1 MKTLWKVSNND
12 YTQLNRILD
21 KYNKEL
27 KEIYR
32 IQSKRWRDGN
42 YERKDNRLVGQ
53 TKIYYTV
60 NQRSKNKRNWEW
72 NRGNIWRYKD
82 WTVCKAIR
90 KHQYMDSRS
99 ITNHKQDLKK
109 KNMHTPRDIMLKL

>member
-12 YTQLNRILD
+12 YTQLNRILE

-53 TKIYYTV
+53 LRSTTQLIRDPKTKEIESETGEIFEDIRTELSV
-60 NQRSKNKRNWEW
+60 KLLE
-72 NRGNIWRYKD
+72 NINTWIQE
-82 WTVCKAIR
+82 A
-90 KHQYMDSRS
+90 
-99 ITNHKQDLKK
+99 
-109 KNMHTPRDIMLKL
+109 

>member
-12 YTQLNRILD
+12 YTQLNRILE

-53 TKIYYTV
+53 LRSTIQLIRDPKTKEIESETGEIFEDIRTELSV
-60 NQRSKNKRNWEW
+60 KLLE
-72 NRGNIWRYKD
+72 NINTWIQE
-82 WTVCKAIR
+82 A
-90 KHQYMDSRS
+90 
-99 ITNHKQDLKK
+99 
-109 KNMHTPRDIMLKL
+109 

>member
-1 MKTLWKVSNND
+1 MEYTEIENPLWKVSNND

-42 YERKDNRLVGQ
+42 YERKD
-53 TKIYYTV
+53 I
-60 NQRSKNKRNWEW
+60 
-72 NRGNIWRYKD
+72 
-82 WTVCKAIR
+82 
-90 KHQYMDSRS
+90 
-99 ITNHKQDLKK
+99 DL
-109 KNMHTPRDIMLKL
+109 